1 MEDLIGGGAYR
12 DTSVSK
18 CSGGAGG
25 GGTDIR
31 INNTSLYARVIVARR
46 RTVGAEV
53 KVIVRQSLGLRLV
66 VMEAVLQDKV
76 YYIQLMDKDIAVIQE
91 QPQLEV

>member
-1 MEDLIGGGAYR
+1 M
-12 DTSVSK
+12 
-18 CSGGAGG
+18 
-25 GGTDIR
+25 
-31 INNTSLYARVIVARR
+31 
-46 RTVGAEV
+46 GAEV